1 MPMTSA
7 GTYARVL
14 KAEMNLSHAAGNY
27 ENKLATKLAKGIVGV
42 LTLGVGFGIIRLVEH
57 YCNVR
62 PKVAEYC
69 ANAEGIHASLM
80 TASALHK
87 KSVECHLQS
96 GGILRLEEIAAGP
109 DGEPAVRISDNHHT
123 EVVPGTFRELCLKLE
138 QEFETA
144 PALYA
149 LGEGY
154 QTLADFSQLGIIK
167 MAPVINGPDP
177 QLYGESLY
185 VSSMYDLHALLS
197 QAAAEGQTTV
207 RITLREEAGDEFP
220 LEFIEYP
227 ADEEGGQ
234 NMVLLTNE
242 ATQEDI
248 IVEGGLVTL
257 CEELETIFTVLAPNK
272 AVKTLDER
280 IADVA
285 RGAIASGVA
294 ADTRSV
300 SSTTPLV

>member
-14 KAEMNLSHAAGNY
+14 KAETNLSHAAGNY

-42 LTLGVGFGIIRLVEH
+42 FTLGIGYGIIRLVEH

-80 TASALHK
+80 AASALHK

-123 EVVPGTFRELCLKLE
+123 EEVPGTFRELCLKLE

-185 VSSMYDLHALLS
+185 VNSMYDLHALLS
-197 QAAAEGQTTV
+197 QATAEGQTTV

-248 IVEGGLVTL
+248 IVEGCLVTL
-257 CEELETIFTVLAPNK
+257 CEELETIFTVLEPNK

>member
-14 KAEMNLSHAAGNY
+14 KAETNLSHAAGNY

-42 LTLGVGFGIIRLVEH
+42 FTLGIGYGIIRLVEH

-80 TASALHK
+80 AASALHK

-123 EVVPGTFRELCLKLE
+123 EVVPGTFREFCLKLE
-138 QEFETA
+138 QEFEAA

-149 LGEGY
+149 L
-154 QTLADFSQLGIIK
+154 
-167 MAPVINGPDP
+167 
-177 QLYGESLY
+177 GESLY

-197 QAAAEGQTTV
+197 LAAAEGQTTV

-220 LEFIEYP
+220 LEFIEYQ
-227 ADEEGGQ
+227 ADEESGQ
-234 NMVLLTNE
+234 SMVLLTNE
-242 ATQEDI
+242 ATHEDI
-248 IVEGGLVTL
+248 IVDGRLVTL
-257 CEELETIFTVLAPNK
+257 CEELESIFTVLDPNK